1 MRGSRGTR
9 TYYRL
14 SQHDETPTVVPMRVA
29 EAEAER
35 GTSPPRHSAIIPSPS
50 RLFVLLCLLL
60 LAVGLVARL
69 VVAWNLPHPGH
80 GDISF
85 YYTVAEN
92 MAQGR
97 GAVVDYRWHYLGLNH
112 PANPAT
118 STATITHPA
127 FDYWLPLTSLI
138 ISGSML
144 VFGTS
149 LFAALIP
156 SILFGVGL
164 AAVTYGLATSYTP
177 SRFVAVSSAVLV
189 FLLPTPFFSS
199 LQTDTTIYYTVFASL
214 SLLAIVRG
222 MNAPRWFLLAAV
234 GAGLAHLTR
243 QDGVLLFGLLAGVVL
258 FSPHPRRT
266 RAAVLLAGTG
276 IYALILAPLLWYNVQ
291 TFGALSPPGVSSV
304 LFLTNYEDLY
314 SFARDRSLHSY
325 LQWGIGNILWSKLDA
340 IPQHIRFLRTFL
352 GLVLWPFV
360 IAGLFDVLWSKEQ
373 ATHRKTFCAIHGL
386 FLGILILFFALVAT
400 FPGVGSFSRSGV
412 ALVPF
417 LCVVAIDTIH
427 RRLPSQRFAIAL
439 VVVLLVFTGGRSI
452 VKAHTMLRD
461 AATMAQ
467 QLETV
472 EQIIRRDASQ
482 TGEERIV
489 IMTRLPWQVY
499 HSMRLPAIQIPNDD
513 LETIHDVARQFGAT
527 HLLLP
532 APRASLW
539 PLYTGEVED
548 PRFPLV
554 ARAPDSGFTVFRI
567 AYPHKAD

>member
-1 MRGSRGTR
+1 M
-9 TYYRL
+9 
-14 SQHDETPTVVPMRVA
+14 MVA

-35 GTSPPRHSAIIPSPS
+35 GASPPRRSAITPSPS

-60 LAVGLVARL
+60 LAAGLVARL

-80 GDISF
+80 SDFSF

-92 MAQGR
+92 MVQGR
-97 GAVVDYRWHYLGLNH
+97 GAVIDYRWHYLGLNH
-112 PANPAT
+112 PANLAT

-138 ISGSML
+138 ISASMGIL
-144 VFGTS
+144 GIS
-149 LFAALIP
+149 LFAALVP

-189 FLLPTPFFSS
+189 FLLPTPFFFS

-214 SLLAIVRG
+214 SLLAMVRG
-222 MNAPRWFLLAAV
+222 MNAPGWFLLAAA

-266 RAAVLLAGTG
+266 RATVLLAGTG
-276 IYALILAPLLWYNVQ
+276 IYALILAPLLWYNMQ
-291 TFGALSPPGVSSV
+291 TFGALSPPGVSRLV
-304 LFLTNYEDLY
+304 FLTDYEDLY
-314 SFARDRSLHSY
+314 SFASGEVLSLQAY

-340 IPQHIRFLRTFL
+340 MWQHLISLRTYL
-352 GLVLWPFV
+352 GLVLWPFAIV
-360 IAGLFDVLWSKEQ
+360 GLFDVLRSQ
-373 ATHRKTFCAIHGL
+373 DTHRKTVCGIPAL
-386 FLGILILFFALVAT
+386 FLGLLFVFHALVAT

-412 ALVPF
+412 ALTPF
-417 LCVVAIDTIH
+417 LGVLVIDTID
-427 RRLPSQRFAIAL
+427 RRLPSERLAVAL
-439 VVVLLVFTGGRSI
+439 MAVLLLFTGGQSI
-452 VKAHTMLRD
+452 AAAHTMLRESE
-461 AATMAQ
+461 TMAE

-472 EQIIRRDASQ
+472 EDLIRRDAIQ

-532 APRASLW
+532 APRDSLW

-567 AYPHKAD
+567 AYPHGNGED